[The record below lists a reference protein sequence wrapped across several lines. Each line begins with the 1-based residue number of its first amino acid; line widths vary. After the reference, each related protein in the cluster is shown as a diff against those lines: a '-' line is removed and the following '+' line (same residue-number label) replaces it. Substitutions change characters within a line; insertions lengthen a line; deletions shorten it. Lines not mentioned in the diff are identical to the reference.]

1 MVSALAEETS
11 LLMTLVTMLAAPPY
25 SADAAARIVGGALAD
40 EGAPQ
45 IPAAALA
52 TEDAELIHRLLG
64 RGIAVRVSL
73 TLGCRTLP
81 DVDSA
86 NVVGEIRGRERP
98 QEIVVVGAHLDS
110 WDLVSGAVLFMNEE
124 NGLHGGKAYAAAHE
138 RELHVAALEP
148 DRGAGRP
155 LTVAVRGGPAAQ
167 QLVAPWLAPLLQLG
181 VDGMSADDPGGADL
195 SALAKLGVPL
205 AAVKQDVSRYFDL
218 HHSAADRA

>member
-73 TLGCRTLP
+73 TGYEYEAIIP
-81 DVDSA
+81 FV
-86 NVVGEIRGRERP
+86 
-98 QEIVVVGAHLDS
+98 
-110 WDLVSGAVLFMNEE
+110 
-124 NGLHGGKAYAAAHE
+124 
-138 RELHVAALEP
+138 
-148 DRGAGRP
+148 P
-155 LTVAVRGGPAAQ
+155 LTLDLPAFTTT
-167 QLVAPWLAPLLQLG
+167 LRREH
-181 VDGMSADDPGGADL
+181 ML
-195 SALAKLGVPL
+195 SSGNSVC
-205 AAVKQDVSRYFDL
+205 S
-218 HHSAADRA
+218 